1 MTQQTLFFWACLVE
15 IICTTTY
22 DTAAIMAL
30 FRPHLPAR
38 TAALLFWLL
47 SFFLLFPAAL
57 AGSPR
62 EYVQIGFVA
71 GGIMTGA
78 TFYMLWKYFDGS
90 VWDKLL
96 WFTLRDLLDPY
107 LLALMLFEHLFKD
120 INFGNLAP
128 ENSRQLWLFICMEL
142 VGLVFRILVIRV
154 FVFLKSKHLLS
165 DRARKIAGYVCVLFC
180 AFSAVV
186 MIKKVNG
193 AEINSRGEAMLAFTI
208 YGICIAVA
216 VKIIYDTLEN
226 RRLAREVSELSAQKQ
241 AQYDLFMARLAGDEE
256 TRRVRHDL
264 KGHIAVMESLLKEGD
279 YDRAESYL
287 EEFGRQQA
295 SLPAQPPRMENAV
308 AGALIADKYLACQQ
322 EQIAFSVDGGI
333 SKNIGIPDVDLV
345 CMLSNLLDNAIEACR
360 KVEPP
365 EKRQII
371 LKLTQ
376 RAGCLFIRV
385 ENSKSGDPALKNGRL
400 IGTTKENRGAHGLGG
415 KIMQS
420 IADRCGGTLE
430 FQETEDRF
438 TAIAMLCPG
447 AEPERVSQTQLQ

>member
-1 MTQQTLFFWACLVE
+1 
-15 IICTTTY
+15 
-22 DTAAIMAL
+22 
-30 FRPHLPAR
+30 
-38 TAALLFWLL
+38 
-47 SFFLLFPAAL
+47 
-57 AGSPR
+57 
-62 EYVQIGFVA
+62 
-71 GGIMTGA
+71 
-78 TFYMLWKYFDGS
+78 
-90 VWDKLL
+90 
-96 WFTLRDLLDPY
+96 
-107 LLALMLFEHLFKD
+107 
-120 INFGNLAP
+120 
-128 ENSRQLWLFICMEL
+128 
-142 VGLVFRILVIRV
+142 
-154 FVFLKSKHLLS
+154 
-165 DRARKIAGYVCVLFC
+165 
-180 AFSAVV
+180 
-186 MIKKVNG
+186 
-193 AEINSRGEAMLAFTI
+193 
-208 YGICIAVA
+208 
-216 VKIIYDTLEN
+216 
-226 RRLAREVSELSAQKQ
+226 
-241 AQYDLFMARLAGDEE
+241 MARLAGDEE